1 LPIDGL
7 SDFNKHSARL
17 IFGDLVSPRF
27 VTVQALSG
35 TGALRIGT
43 AFVKLFFPESTMY
56 ISDPTWVNH
65 FNICRDSGVPVKTY
79 RYFNNKTNSLD
90 FQGMCDDIKNAPPRS
105 VILLHACAHNP
116 SGADPSLDQWN
127 TLADIIKDK
136 GHFTY
141 FDCAYQGFA
150 SGNLD
155 QDAAAIRV
163 FVNKGLE
170 LICAQ
175 SYAKNMGLYGERIGA
190 LHVVCGNDKQAAAVL
205 SQLKVIIRGMY
216 SSPPIHGAMIVATV
230 LNDSQL
236 FEEWKSE
243 MKIMSDRIKL
253 MRSMLVDALKALKT
267 PGDWDNILH
276 QIGMFSFTGLSGEQ
290 CDILTK
296 KYHIYLTRNGRL
308 SMPGL
313 STKTIQYL
321 ANAINDVV
329 LNPQQ

>member
-1 LPIDGL
+1 M
-7 SDFNKHSARL
+7 
-17 IFGDLVSPRF
+17 
-27 VTVQALSG
+27 Q
-35 TGALRIGT
+35 
-43 AFVKLFFPESTMY
+43 
-56 ISDPTWVNH
+56 
-65 FNICRDSGVPVKTY
+65 
-79 RYFNNKTNSLD
+79 
-90 FQGMCDDIKNAPPRS
+90 
-105 VILLHACAHNP
+105 
-116 SGADPSLDQWN
+116 
-127 TLADIIKDK
+127 
-136 GHFTY
+136 
-141 FDCAYQGFA
+141 
-150 SGNLD
+150 
-155 QDAAAIRV
+155 
-163 FVNKGLE
+163 
-170 LICAQ
+170 
-175 SYAKNMGLYGERIGA
+175 KNMGLYGERIGA